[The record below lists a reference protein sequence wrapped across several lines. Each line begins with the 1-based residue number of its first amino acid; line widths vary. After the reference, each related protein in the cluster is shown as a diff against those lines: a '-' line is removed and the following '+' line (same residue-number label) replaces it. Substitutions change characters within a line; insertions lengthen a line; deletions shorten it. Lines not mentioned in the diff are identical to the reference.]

1 MSVAVNVQPPVS
13 QKSPP
18 ESGARGTRGG
28 QRKEGILRST
38 FKALLVPRRAI
49 PIALVVVPLTIIQD
63 AYSREAFA
71 VPIALLMCGSFLLVG
86 PSLWRALFPID
97 RPIAAGALTR
107 VVVYAGVGAAVVL
120 SVGRGLPRL
129 AGAGVTFMTT
139 ESSLAVCMAL
149 FWVGGW
155 GLARDIDLEDNLRR
169 ARARAELLARE
180 ADHAQLFAL
189 KSHLDPHFLFNTLN
203 AIAEWCRADG
213 LVAERAILQ
222 LSSMLRTMMT
232 GISTTTWPLA
242 REIELVDA
250 LFALH
255 AIRDPSLFTVERDVP
270 DPVPPIGVPPMVLL
284 PLVEN
289 AMKHGPLARNK
300 GIVRFAITTSG
311 DEREGAVHVEISNP
325 GAYSGPRVG
334 GSGLPI
340 VEKRLRLAF
349 GKRAKFTIE
358 RDGDRT
364 KAQLVFPATGPSSLS
379 RGPADSER
387 PGGIERGNRKPSL
400 R

>member
-1 MSVAVNVQPPVS
+1 MSAAADNR
-13 QKSPP
+13 
-18 ESGARGTRGG
+18 SGGLSAPARFLSRG
-28 QRKEGILRST
+28 GILRST
-38 FKALLVPRRAI
+38 VRALLVPRRAI

-86 PSLWRALFPID
+86 PSLWRALFPLD

-107 VVVYAGVGAAVVL
+107 VIVYAGVGAAVVL
-120 SVGRGLPRL
+120 GVGRWLPGL
-129 AGAGVTFMTT
+129 AGAGPTFMTT
-139 ESSLAVCMAL
+139 DPSIAVCLAL

-155 GLARDIDLEDNLRR
+155 GLARDIDLELHLRR
-169 ARARAELLARE
+169 ARARAEALARE

-213 LVAERAILQ
+213 AVAERAILQ

-232 GISTTTWPLA
+232 GITTTTWPLE

-255 AIRDPSLFTVERDVP
+255 AIRDPSLFTVEREVT
-270 DPVPPIGVPPMVLL
+270 DPMSEIEVPPMVLL

-289 AMKHGPLARNK
+289 AMKHGPLSRNK
-300 GIVRFAITTSG
+300 GTVRFAVMRTNG
-311 DEREGAVHVEISNP
+311 GVLVEISNP
-325 GAYSGPRVG
+325 GAYAGRREG

-340 VEKRLRLAF
+340 VEKRLALAYGPSARF
-349 GKRAKFTIE
+349 SIE
-358 RDGDRT
+358 RDGERT
-364 KAQLVFPATGPSSLS
+364 KATIFLPPFVEVRSLASRAPESSP
-379 RGPADSER
+379 R
-387 PGGIERGNRKPSL
+387 
-400 R
+400 

>member
-1 MSVAVNVQPPVS
+1 MSVPVPGKSRLSQWSQWPPD
-13 QKSPP
+13 
-18 ESGARGTRGG
+18 SGAPSRRTGTASRP
-28 QRKEGILRST
+28 KEGILRST

-71 VPIALLMCGSFLLVG
+71 VPIALLMCGCFLLVG

-97 RPIAAGALTR
+97 RPIAAGAVTR
-107 VVVYAGVGAAVVL
+107 VLVYAGVGAAVVL
-120 SVGRGLPRL
+120 GVGRGLPGL

-139 ESSLAVCMAL
+139 QPSLAVCMAL

-232 GISTTTWPLA
+232 GINTTTWPLA
-242 REIELVDA
+242 REVELVDA

-255 AIRDPSLFTVERDVP
+255 AIRDPSLFTVERLIP
-270 DPVPPIGVPPMVLL
+270 DPMPPIGVPPMVLL

-300 GIVRFAITTSG
+300 GMVRFAITANA
-311 DEREGAVHVEISNP
+311 EEVHVEISNP
-325 GAYSGPRVG
+325 GAYAGPRVG
-334 GSGLPI
+334 GNGLPI
-340 VEKRLRLAF
+340 VEKRLLLAF
-349 GKRAKFTIE
+349 GKRARFTIE
-358 RDGDRT
+358 RDGNRT
-364 KAQLVFPATGPSSLS
+364 RAQLVFPAIESPGL
-379 RGPADSER
+379 ER
-387 PGGIERGNRKPSL
+387 VAEAPWLAHTTKV
-400 R
+400 